1 MDTELKELLLSMQ
14 SDMKTMQSDMKT
26 MQDDIKTMRS
36 DMKTMQNGMESMQD
50 DIRGIN
56 QRTERVEI
64 LLETDVPK
72 QIKTLAEGHRDILDR
87 LPEAEEID
95 TLRNRVRTLERVVT
109 GHTNEIND
117 LKKAN

>member
-1 MDTELKELLLSMQ
+1 MLDEKDLQAIAQL
-14 SDMKTMQSDMKT
+14 
-26 MQDDIKTMRS
+26 
-36 DMKTMQNGMESMQD
+36 
-50 DIRGIN
+50 IN
-56 QRTERVEI
+56 AAVRPVNERTERLEV
-64 LLETDVPK
+64 LLENDMPK

-109 GHTNEIND
+109 GHTSEIND